1 MQRQKDSVNLMT
13 FIKPHQSGFLLSI
26 ILAVISVTS
35 GIVPYFAVARIV
47 NLLIGGETN
56 FSTYLTWGIVALIA
70 YLMKSVFHGL
80 STRCSHEATF
90 HVLSEIRQA
99 VADKLTR
106 VSMGYLTD
114 TPSGRLKT
122 TMVERVEQMEVP
134 LAHIIPEMTSNLLV
148 PIAIII
154 YLFVLDWRMALVSLI
169 TIPIGM
175 LCYMAQM
182 KEYPKKYGAVVQA
195 SKYMSATTV
204 EYINGIEVIK
214 AFNQS
219 AASYGKFTQ
228 AVRQSVDLMLD
239 WMKSTQGYSA
249 LMMTIWPAVL
259 IGVLP
264 VGCLFYMNGSLS
276 APDFITIAILSLG
289 IMGPLVAAIFL
300 TDDFSKIATITGEI
314 TAVLSE
320 PDLDRPSQRKNLK
333 GLDISLRDV
342 TFAYKDTQV
351 LNGITLDIKQ
361 GTTTALVGPSGSG
374 KSTIAKLIASYWDVG
389 GGHITIGGVDAK
401 ELPPEQ
407 VMDLIG
413 YVSQDNFLFN
423 LSVRENIRMGRPEA
437 TDAEVEAVAKAAG
450 CHEFIMGLEHGYDT
464 DCGRCRRTSFR
475 RRAAAGSYCT
485 GHDEKCTHCYLGR
498 GNFLHRPRKRGGHSG
513 CHRTADSRKDTHCDR
528 PSPVHHYWGG
538 TNCCG
543 RSRKDFGL
551 PGHMENCWIGVRS
564 ISKCGQLTRRRETT
578 IRWKEV
584 RRMFDAYKRFFRFSG
599 AEKGTWYKGMAFELL
614 RSIFEALQFVALLIV
629 LRALVEQNMTGATAW
644 TALGIMAV
652 SVAGA
657 ALCWYL
663 AHNSEGH
670 ANYRMCGEKR
680 IHIGERMKY
689 MPMGYFNAQSLG
701 SLTAAATS
709 TMSDLESMSFAV
721 IARTVVGM
729 IRTTIFSLAIMCF
742 DWRIGLVFFVGML
755 LFLWV
760 NSRLLKKSRELS
772 PGRLAAQTKLVD
784 AVLEYIQG
792 MSVVR
797 AFHGDKAAKQTLN
810 NTIKET
816 ENQNFKLERKRIPYN
831 VLEQVVLRV
840 TSVLAILLSIWLF
853 LQGNM
858 SLFTCLMMVVS
869 AFLVY
874 SELESAGEMFF
885 MLPMIDASID
895 RVEEID
901 RAPRMDEG
909 GSVQVPK
916 SHDIS
921 FEHVDFS
928 YGDRKIIDDV
938 SFTIPEGTTTAIV
951 GPSGSGKTTLTSLM
965 ARFWDVNKGSVKL
978 GGIDVK
984 DYSLDSLMSNF
995 SMVFQNVYLFNDSI
1009 ENNIKFGKPAAS
1021 HEEVVAAAKAAR
1033 CHDFIMA
1040 LPDGYDTVI
1049 GEGGATISGGERQ
1062 RLSIARAMLKDA
1074 PIVILDEA
1082 TANVDPENEAELQA
1096 AIEALTGGKTIIM
1109 IAHRLK
1115 TVRHANQILVV
1126 DHGRIVQHGT
1136 HDQLIQQKGIYA
1148 DFILN
1153 RKAAIDWKINA

>member
-1 MQRQKDSVNLMT
+1 
-13 FIKPHQSGFLLSI
+13 
-26 ILAVISVTS
+26 
-35 GIVPYFAVARIV
+35 
-47 NLLIGGETN
+47 
-56 FSTYLTWGIVALIA
+56 
-70 YLMKSVFHGL
+70 
-80 STRCSHEATF
+80 
-90 HVLSEIRQA
+90 
-99 VADKLTR
+99 
-106 VSMGYLTD
+106 
-114 TPSGRLKT
+114 
-122 TMVERVEQMEVP
+122 
-134 LAHIIPEMTSNLLV
+134 
-148 PIAIII
+148 
-154 YLFVLDWRMALVSLI
+154 
-169 TIPIGM
+169 
-175 LCYMAQM
+175 
-182 KEYPKKYGAVVQA
+182 
-195 SKYMSATTV
+195 
-204 EYINGIEVIK
+204 
-214 AFNQS
+214 
-219 AASYGKFTQ
+219 
-228 AVRQSVDLMLD
+228 
-239 WMKSTQGYSA
+239 
-249 LMMTIWPAVL
+249 
-259 IGVLP
+259 
-264 VGCLFYMNGSLS
+264 
-276 APDFITIAILSLG
+276 
-289 IMGPLVAAIFL
+289 
-300 TDDFSKIATITGEI
+300 
-314 TAVLSE
+314 
-320 PDLDRPSQRKNLK
+320 
-333 GLDISLRDV
+333 
-342 TFAYKDTQV
+342 
-351 LNGITLDIKQ
+351 
-361 GTTTALVGPSGSG
+361 
-374 KSTIAKLIASYWDVG
+374 
-389 GGHITIGGVDAK
+389 
-401 ELPPEQ
+401 
-407 VMDLIG
+407 
-413 YVSQDNFLFN
+413 
-423 LSVRENIRMGRPEA
+423 
-437 TDAEVEAVAKAAG
+437 
-450 CHEFIMGLEHGYDT
+450 
-464 DCGRCRRTSFR
+464 
-475 RRAAAGSYCT
+475 
-485 GHDEKCTHCYLGR
+485 
-498 GNFLHRPRKRGGHSG
+498 
-513 CHRTADSRKDTHCDR
+513 
-528 PSPVHHYWGG
+528 
-538 TNCCG
+538 
-543 RSRKDFGL
+543 
-551 PGHMENCWIGVRS
+551 
-564 ISKCGQLTRRRETT
+564 
-578 IRWKEV
+578 
-584 RRMFDAYKRFFRFSG
+584 MFDAYKRFFRFSG
-599 AEKGTWYKGMAFELL
+599 TEKSTWYKGMAFELL

-629 LRALVEQNMTGATAW
+629 LRALVEQNITGATAW
-644 TALGIMAV
+644 TTLGIMVV

-729 IRTTIFSLAIMCF
+729 IRTAVFSLAIMCF
-742 DWRIGLVFFVGML
+742 DWRIGLVFFVGTL

-901 RAPRMDEG
+901 RAPRMDES

-921 FEHVDFS
+921 FDHVDFS

-965 ARFWDVNKGSVKL
+965 ARFWDVKKGSVKL

-1009 ENNIKFGKPAAS
+1009 ENNIKFGKPEAS

-1074 PIVILDEA
+1074 PVVILDEA

>member
-1 MQRQKDSVNLMT
+1 
-13 FIKPHQSGFLLSI
+13 
-26 ILAVISVTS
+26 
-35 GIVPYFAVARIV
+35 
-47 NLLIGGETN
+47 
-56 FSTYLTWGIVALIA
+56 
-70 YLMKSVFHGL
+70 
-80 STRCSHEATF
+80 
-90 HVLSEIRQA
+90 
-99 VADKLTR
+99 
-106 VSMGYLTD
+106 
-114 TPSGRLKT
+114 
-122 TMVERVEQMEVP
+122 
-134 LAHIIPEMTSNLLV
+134 
-148 PIAIII
+148 
-154 YLFVLDWRMALVSLI
+154 
-169 TIPIGM
+169 
-175 LCYMAQM
+175 
-182 KEYPKKYGAVVQA
+182 
-195 SKYMSATTV
+195 
-204 EYINGIEVIK
+204 
-214 AFNQS
+214 
-219 AASYGKFTQ
+219 
-228 AVRQSVDLMLD
+228 
-239 WMKSTQGYSA
+239 
-249 LMMTIWPAVL
+249 
-259 IGVLP
+259 
-264 VGCLFYMNGSLS
+264 
-276 APDFITIAILSLG
+276 
-289 IMGPLVAAIFL
+289 
-300 TDDFSKIATITGEI
+300 
-314 TAVLSE
+314 
-320 PDLDRPSQRKNLK
+320 
-333 GLDISLRDV
+333 
-342 TFAYKDTQV
+342 
-351 LNGITLDIKQ
+351 
-361 GTTTALVGPSGSG
+361 
-374 KSTIAKLIASYWDVG
+374 
-389 GGHITIGGVDAK
+389 
-401 ELPPEQ
+401 
-407 VMDLIG
+407 
-413 YVSQDNFLFN
+413 
-423 LSVRENIRMGRPEA
+423 
-437 TDAEVEAVAKAAG
+437 
-450 CHEFIMGLEHGYDT
+450 
-464 DCGRCRRTSFR
+464 
-475 RRAAAGSYCT
+475 
-485 GHDEKCTHCYLGR
+485 
-498 GNFLHRPRKRGGHSG
+498 
-513 CHRTADSRKDTHCDR
+513 
-528 PSPVHHYWGG
+528 
-538 TNCCG
+538 
-543 RSRKDFGL
+543 
-551 PGHMENCWIGVRS
+551 
-564 ISKCGQLTRRRETT
+564 
-578 IRWKEV
+578 
-584 RRMFDAYKRFFRFSG
+584 
-599 AEKGTWYKGMAFELL
+599 MAFELL

-629 LRALVEQNMTGATAW
+629 LRALVEQNITGATAW
-644 TALGIMAV
+644 TALGIMVV

-729 IRTTIFSLAIMCF
+729 IRTAVFSLAIMCF

-840 TSVLAILLSIWLF
+840 TSVLAILISIWLF
-853 LQGNM
+853 LQGDM
-858 SLFTCLMMVVS
+858 SLFSCLMMVVS

-921 FEHVDFS
+921 FDHVDFS

-965 ARFWDVNKGSVKL
+965 ARFWDVKKGSVKL

-1009 ENNIKFGKPAAS
+1009 ENNIKFGKPEAS

-1074 PIVILDEA
+1074 PVDILDEA

>member
-1 MQRQKDSVNLMT
+1 
-13 FIKPHQSGFLLSI
+13 
-26 ILAVISVTS
+26 
-35 GIVPYFAVARIV
+35 
-47 NLLIGGETN
+47 
-56 FSTYLTWGIVALIA
+56 
-70 YLMKSVFHGL
+70 
-80 STRCSHEATF
+80 
-90 HVLSEIRQA
+90 
-99 VADKLTR
+99 
-106 VSMGYLTD
+106 
-114 TPSGRLKT
+114 
-122 TMVERVEQMEVP
+122 
-134 LAHIIPEMTSNLLV
+134 
-148 PIAIII
+148 
-154 YLFVLDWRMALVSLI
+154 
-169 TIPIGM
+169 
-175 LCYMAQM
+175 
-182 KEYPKKYGAVVQA
+182 
-195 SKYMSATTV
+195 
-204 EYINGIEVIK
+204 
-214 AFNQS
+214 
-219 AASYGKFTQ
+219 
-228 AVRQSVDLMLD
+228 
-239 WMKSTQGYSA
+239 
-249 LMMTIWPAVL
+249 
-259 IGVLP
+259 
-264 VGCLFYMNGSLS
+264 
-276 APDFITIAILSLG
+276 
-289 IMGPLVAAIFL
+289 
-300 TDDFSKIATITGEI
+300 
-314 TAVLSE
+314 
-320 PDLDRPSQRKNLK
+320 
-333 GLDISLRDV
+333 
-342 TFAYKDTQV
+342 
-351 LNGITLDIKQ
+351 
-361 GTTTALVGPSGSG
+361 
-374 KSTIAKLIASYWDVG
+374 
-389 GGHITIGGVDAK
+389 
-401 ELPPEQ
+401 
-407 VMDLIG
+407 
-413 YVSQDNFLFN
+413 
-423 LSVRENIRMGRPEA
+423 
-437 TDAEVEAVAKAAG
+437 
-450 CHEFIMGLEHGYDT
+450 
-464 DCGRCRRTSFR
+464 
-475 RRAAAGSYCT
+475 
-485 GHDEKCTHCYLGR
+485 
-498 GNFLHRPRKRGGHSG
+498 
-513 CHRTADSRKDTHCDR
+513 
-528 PSPVHHYWGG
+528 
-538 TNCCG
+538 
-543 RSRKDFGL
+543 
-551 PGHMENCWIGVRS
+551 
-564 ISKCGQLTRRRETT
+564 
-578 IRWKEV
+578 
-584 RRMFDAYKRFFRFSG
+584 MFDAYKRFFRFSG
-599 AEKGTWYKGMAFELL
+599 TEKSTWYKGMAFELL

-629 LRALVEQNMTGATAW
+629 LRALVEQNITGATAW
-644 TALGIMAV
+644 TALGIMVV

-729 IRTTIFSLAIMCF
+729 IRTAVFSLAIMCF

-840 TSVLAILLSIWLF
+840 TSVLAILISIWLF
-853 LQGNM
+853 LQGDM
-858 SLFTCLMMVVS
+858 SLFSCLMMVVS

-921 FEHVDFS
+921 FDHVDFS

-965 ARFWDVNKGSVKL
+965 ARFWDVKKGSVKL

-1009 ENNIKFGKPAAS
+1009 ENNIKFGKPEAS

-1074 PIVILDEA
+1074 PVVILDEA

-1126 DHGRIVQHGT
+1126 DHGKIVQHGT
-1136 HDQLIQQKGIYA
+1136 HDQLIRQKGIYA
-1148 DFILN
+1148 DFILT
-1153 RKAAIDWKINA
+1153 RKAVIDWKISASCGEAEA

>member
-1 MQRQKDSVNLMT
+1 
-13 FIKPHQSGFLLSI
+13 
-26 ILAVISVTS
+26 
-35 GIVPYFAVARIV
+35 
-47 NLLIGGETN
+47 
-56 FSTYLTWGIVALIA
+56 
-70 YLMKSVFHGL
+70 
-80 STRCSHEATF
+80 
-90 HVLSEIRQA
+90 
-99 VADKLTR
+99 
-106 VSMGYLTD
+106 
-114 TPSGRLKT
+114 
-122 TMVERVEQMEVP
+122 
-134 LAHIIPEMTSNLLV
+134 
-148 PIAIII
+148 
-154 YLFVLDWRMALVSLI
+154 
-169 TIPIGM
+169 
-175 LCYMAQM
+175 
-182 KEYPKKYGAVVQA
+182 
-195 SKYMSATTV
+195 
-204 EYINGIEVIK
+204 
-214 AFNQS
+214 
-219 AASYGKFTQ
+219 
-228 AVRQSVDLMLD
+228 
-239 WMKSTQGYSA
+239 
-249 LMMTIWPAVL
+249 
-259 IGVLP
+259 
-264 VGCLFYMNGSLS
+264 
-276 APDFITIAILSLG
+276 
-289 IMGPLVAAIFL
+289 
-300 TDDFSKIATITGEI
+300 
-314 TAVLSE
+314 
-320 PDLDRPSQRKNLK
+320 
-333 GLDISLRDV
+333 
-342 TFAYKDTQV
+342 
-351 LNGITLDIKQ
+351 
-361 GTTTALVGPSGSG
+361 
-374 KSTIAKLIASYWDVG
+374 
-389 GGHITIGGVDAK
+389 
-401 ELPPEQ
+401 
-407 VMDLIG
+407 
-413 YVSQDNFLFN
+413 
-423 LSVRENIRMGRPEA
+423 
-437 TDAEVEAVAKAAG
+437 
-450 CHEFIMGLEHGYDT
+450 
-464 DCGRCRRTSFR
+464 
-475 RRAAAGSYCT
+475 
-485 GHDEKCTHCYLGR
+485 
-498 GNFLHRPRKRGGHSG
+498 
-513 CHRTADSRKDTHCDR
+513 
-528 PSPVHHYWGG
+528 
-538 TNCCG
+538 
-543 RSRKDFGL
+543 
-551 PGHMENCWIGVRS
+551 
-564 ISKCGQLTRRRETT
+564 
-578 IRWKEV
+578 
-584 RRMFDAYKRFFRFSG
+584 MFDAYKRFFRFSG
-599 AEKGTWYKGMAFELL
+599 TEKSTWYKGMAFELL

-629 LRALVEQNMTGATAW
+629 LRALVEQNITGATAW
-644 TALGIMAV
+644 TALGIMVV

-729 IRTTIFSLAIMCF
+729 IRTAVFSLAIMCF
-742 DWRIGLVFFVGML
+742 DWRIGLVFFVGTL

-921 FEHVDFS
+921 FDHVDFS

-965 ARFWDVNKGSVKL
+965 ARFWDVKKGSVKL

-1009 ENNIKFGKPAAS
+1009 ENNIKFGKPEAS

-1074 PIVILDEA
+1074 PVVILDEA

>member
-1 MQRQKDSVNLMT
+1 
-13 FIKPHQSGFLLSI
+13 
-26 ILAVISVTS
+26 
-35 GIVPYFAVARIV
+35 
-47 NLLIGGETN
+47 
-56 FSTYLTWGIVALIA
+56 
-70 YLMKSVFHGL
+70 
-80 STRCSHEATF
+80 
-90 HVLSEIRQA
+90 
-99 VADKLTR
+99 
-106 VSMGYLTD
+106 
-114 TPSGRLKT
+114 
-122 TMVERVEQMEVP
+122 
-134 LAHIIPEMTSNLLV
+134 
-148 PIAIII
+148 
-154 YLFVLDWRMALVSLI
+154 
-169 TIPIGM
+169 
-175 LCYMAQM
+175 
-182 KEYPKKYGAVVQA
+182 
-195 SKYMSATTV
+195 
-204 EYINGIEVIK
+204 
-214 AFNQS
+214 
-219 AASYGKFTQ
+219 
-228 AVRQSVDLMLD
+228 
-239 WMKSTQGYSA
+239 
-249 LMMTIWPAVL
+249 
-259 IGVLP
+259 
-264 VGCLFYMNGSLS
+264 
-276 APDFITIAILSLG
+276 
-289 IMGPLVAAIFL
+289 
-300 TDDFSKIATITGEI
+300 
-314 TAVLSE
+314 
-320 PDLDRPSQRKNLK
+320 
-333 GLDISLRDV
+333 
-342 TFAYKDTQV
+342 
-351 LNGITLDIKQ
+351 
-361 GTTTALVGPSGSG
+361 
-374 KSTIAKLIASYWDVG
+374 
-389 GGHITIGGVDAK
+389 
-401 ELPPEQ
+401 
-407 VMDLIG
+407 
-413 YVSQDNFLFN
+413 
-423 LSVRENIRMGRPEA
+423 
-437 TDAEVEAVAKAAG
+437 
-450 CHEFIMGLEHGYDT
+450 
-464 DCGRCRRTSFR
+464 
-475 RRAAAGSYCT
+475 
-485 GHDEKCTHCYLGR
+485 
-498 GNFLHRPRKRGGHSG
+498 
-513 CHRTADSRKDTHCDR
+513 
-528 PSPVHHYWGG
+528 
-538 TNCCG
+538 
-543 RSRKDFGL
+543 
-551 PGHMENCWIGVRS
+551 
-564 ISKCGQLTRRRETT
+564 
-578 IRWKEV
+578 
-584 RRMFDAYKRFFRFSG
+584 MFDAYKRFFRFSG
-599 AEKGTWYKGMAFELL
+599 TEKSTWYKGMAFELL

-629 LRALVEQNMTGATAW
+629 LRALVEQNITGATAW
-644 TALGIMAV
+644 TALGIMVV

-721 IARTVVGM
+721 IARTAVGM
-729 IRTTIFSLAIMCF
+729 IRTAVFSLAIMCF

-840 TSVLAILLSIWLF
+840 TSVLAILISIWLF
-853 LQGNM
+853 LQGDM
-858 SLFTCLMMVVS
+858 SLFSCLMMVVS

-901 RAPRMDEG
+901 RAPRMDES

-921 FEHVDFS
+921 FDHVDFS

-965 ARFWDVNKGSVKL
+965 ARFWDVKKGSVKL

-1009 ENNIKFGKPAAS
+1009 ENNIKFGKPEAS

-1074 PIVILDEA
+1074 PVVILDEA

-1126 DHGRIVQHGT
+1126 DHGKIVQHGT
-1136 HDQLIQQKGIYA
+1136 HEELIKQGGIYG
-1148 DFILN
+1148 DFVHS
-1153 RKAAIDWKINA
+1153 RKSAESWRITDPRKGEANGK

>member
-1 MQRQKDSVNLMT
+1 
-13 FIKPHQSGFLLSI
+13 
-26 ILAVISVTS
+26 
-35 GIVPYFAVARIV
+35 
-47 NLLIGGETN
+47 
-56 FSTYLTWGIVALIA
+56 
-70 YLMKSVFHGL
+70 
-80 STRCSHEATF
+80 
-90 HVLSEIRQA
+90 
-99 VADKLTR
+99 
-106 VSMGYLTD
+106 
-114 TPSGRLKT
+114 
-122 TMVERVEQMEVP
+122 
-134 LAHIIPEMTSNLLV
+134 
-148 PIAIII
+148 
-154 YLFVLDWRMALVSLI
+154 
-169 TIPIGM
+169 
-175 LCYMAQM
+175 
-182 KEYPKKYGAVVQA
+182 
-195 SKYMSATTV
+195 
-204 EYINGIEVIK
+204 
-214 AFNQS
+214 
-219 AASYGKFTQ
+219 
-228 AVRQSVDLMLD
+228 
-239 WMKSTQGYSA
+239 
-249 LMMTIWPAVL
+249 
-259 IGVLP
+259 
-264 VGCLFYMNGSLS
+264 
-276 APDFITIAILSLG
+276 
-289 IMGPLVAAIFL
+289 
-300 TDDFSKIATITGEI
+300 
-314 TAVLSE
+314 
-320 PDLDRPSQRKNLK
+320 
-333 GLDISLRDV
+333 
-342 TFAYKDTQV
+342 
-351 LNGITLDIKQ
+351 
-361 GTTTALVGPSGSG
+361 
-374 KSTIAKLIASYWDVG
+374 
-389 GGHITIGGVDAK
+389 
-401 ELPPEQ
+401 
-407 VMDLIG
+407 
-413 YVSQDNFLFN
+413 
-423 LSVRENIRMGRPEA
+423 
-437 TDAEVEAVAKAAG
+437 
-450 CHEFIMGLEHGYDT
+450 
-464 DCGRCRRTSFR
+464 
-475 RRAAAGSYCT
+475 
-485 GHDEKCTHCYLGR
+485 
-498 GNFLHRPRKRGGHSG
+498 
-513 CHRTADSRKDTHCDR
+513 
-528 PSPVHHYWGG
+528 
-538 TNCCG
+538 
-543 RSRKDFGL
+543 
-551 PGHMENCWIGVRS
+551 
-564 ISKCGQLTRRRETT
+564 
-578 IRWKEV
+578 
-584 RRMFDAYKRFFRFSG
+584 MFDAYKRFFRFSG

-614 RSIFEALQFVALLIV
+614 RSSFEALQFVALLIV
-629 LRALVEQNMTGATAW
+629 LRALVGQNMTGATAW
-644 TALGIMAV
+644 MALGIMAV

-657 ALCWYL
+657 AFCWYL

-729 IRTTIFSLAIMCF
+729 IRTTIFSLATMCF
-742 DWRIGLVFFVGML
+742 DWRIGLVFFVGIL

-840 TSVLAILLSIWLF
+840 TSVLAILLSIWFF

-1074 PIVILDEA
+1074 PVVILDEA

>member
-1 MQRQKDSVNLMT
+1 
-13 FIKPHQSGFLLSI
+13 
-26 ILAVISVTS
+26 
-35 GIVPYFAVARIV
+35 
-47 NLLIGGETN
+47 
-56 FSTYLTWGIVALIA
+56 
-70 YLMKSVFHGL
+70 
-80 STRCSHEATF
+80 
-90 HVLSEIRQA
+90 
-99 VADKLTR
+99 
-106 VSMGYLTD
+106 
-114 TPSGRLKT
+114 
-122 TMVERVEQMEVP
+122 
-134 LAHIIPEMTSNLLV
+134 
-148 PIAIII
+148 
-154 YLFVLDWRMALVSLI
+154 
-169 TIPIGM
+169 
-175 LCYMAQM
+175 
-182 KEYPKKYGAVVQA
+182 
-195 SKYMSATTV
+195 
-204 EYINGIEVIK
+204 
-214 AFNQS
+214 
-219 AASYGKFTQ
+219 
-228 AVRQSVDLMLD
+228 
-239 WMKSTQGYSA
+239 
-249 LMMTIWPAVL
+249 
-259 IGVLP
+259 
-264 VGCLFYMNGSLS
+264 
-276 APDFITIAILSLG
+276 
-289 IMGPLVAAIFL
+289 
-300 TDDFSKIATITGEI
+300 
-314 TAVLSE
+314 
-320 PDLDRPSQRKNLK
+320 
-333 GLDISLRDV
+333 
-342 TFAYKDTQV
+342 
-351 LNGITLDIKQ
+351 
-361 GTTTALVGPSGSG
+361 
-374 KSTIAKLIASYWDVG
+374 
-389 GGHITIGGVDAK
+389 
-401 ELPPEQ
+401 
-407 VMDLIG
+407 
-413 YVSQDNFLFN
+413 
-423 LSVRENIRMGRPEA
+423 
-437 TDAEVEAVAKAAG
+437 
-450 CHEFIMGLEHGYDT
+450 
-464 DCGRCRRTSFR
+464 
-475 RRAAAGSYCT
+475 
-485 GHDEKCTHCYLGR
+485 
-498 GNFLHRPRKRGGHSG
+498 
-513 CHRTADSRKDTHCDR
+513 
-528 PSPVHHYWGG
+528 
-538 TNCCG
+538 
-543 RSRKDFGL
+543 
-551 PGHMENCWIGVRS
+551 
-564 ISKCGQLTRRRETT
+564 
-578 IRWKEV
+578 
-584 RRMFDAYKRFFRFSG
+584 
-599 AEKGTWYKGMAFELL
+599 MAFELL

-629 LRALVEQNMTGATAW
+629 LRALVEQNITGATAW
-644 TALGIMAV
+644 TALGIMVV
-652 SVAGA
+652 SVSGA

-709 TMSDLESMSFAV
+709 TMADLESMSFAV

-729 IRTTIFSLAIMCF
+729 IRTAVFSLAIMCF
-742 DWRIGLVFFVGML
+742 DWRIGLVFFVGTL

-901 RAPRMDEG
+901 RAPRMDES

-921 FEHVDFS
+921 FDHVDFS

-965 ARFWDVNKGSVKL
+965 ARFWDVKKGSVKL

-1009 ENNIKFGKPAAS
+1009 ENNIKFGKPEAS

-1074 PIVILDEA
+1074 PVVILDEA

>member
-1 MQRQKDSVNLMT
+1 
-13 FIKPHQSGFLLSI
+13 
-26 ILAVISVTS
+26 
-35 GIVPYFAVARIV
+35 
-47 NLLIGGETN
+47 
-56 FSTYLTWGIVALIA
+56 
-70 YLMKSVFHGL
+70 
-80 STRCSHEATF
+80 
-90 HVLSEIRQA
+90 
-99 VADKLTR
+99 
-106 VSMGYLTD
+106 
-114 TPSGRLKT
+114 
-122 TMVERVEQMEVP
+122 
-134 LAHIIPEMTSNLLV
+134 
-148 PIAIII
+148 
-154 YLFVLDWRMALVSLI
+154 
-169 TIPIGM
+169 
-175 LCYMAQM
+175 
-182 KEYPKKYGAVVQA
+182 
-195 SKYMSATTV
+195 
-204 EYINGIEVIK
+204 
-214 AFNQS
+214 
-219 AASYGKFTQ
+219 
-228 AVRQSVDLMLD
+228 
-239 WMKSTQGYSA
+239 
-249 LMMTIWPAVL
+249 
-259 IGVLP
+259 
-264 VGCLFYMNGSLS
+264 
-276 APDFITIAILSLG
+276 
-289 IMGPLVAAIFL
+289 
-300 TDDFSKIATITGEI
+300 
-314 TAVLSE
+314 
-320 PDLDRPSQRKNLK
+320 
-333 GLDISLRDV
+333 
-342 TFAYKDTQV
+342 
-351 LNGITLDIKQ
+351 
-361 GTTTALVGPSGSG
+361 
-374 KSTIAKLIASYWDVG
+374 
-389 GGHITIGGVDAK
+389 
-401 ELPPEQ
+401 
-407 VMDLIG
+407 
-413 YVSQDNFLFN
+413 
-423 LSVRENIRMGRPEA
+423 
-437 TDAEVEAVAKAAG
+437 
-450 CHEFIMGLEHGYDT
+450 
-464 DCGRCRRTSFR
+464 
-475 RRAAAGSYCT
+475 
-485 GHDEKCTHCYLGR
+485 
-498 GNFLHRPRKRGGHSG
+498 
-513 CHRTADSRKDTHCDR
+513 
-528 PSPVHHYWGG
+528 
-538 TNCCG
+538 
-543 RSRKDFGL
+543 
-551 PGHMENCWIGVRS
+551 
-564 ISKCGQLTRRRETT
+564 
-578 IRWKEV
+578 
-584 RRMFDAYKRFFRFSG
+584 MFDAYKRFFRFSG
-599 AEKGTWYKGMAFELL
+599 TEKSTWYKGMAFELL

-629 LRALVEQNMTGATAW
+629 LRALVEQNITGATAW
-644 TALGIMAV
+644 TALGIMVV

-729 IRTTIFSLAIMCF
+729 IRTAVFSLAIMCF
-742 DWRIGLVFFVGML
+742 DWRIGLVFFVGTL

-921 FEHVDFS
+921 FDHVDFS

-965 ARFWDVNKGSVKL
+965 ARFWDVKKGSVKL

-1009 ENNIKFGKPAAS
+1009 ENNIKFGKPEAS

-1074 PIVILDEA
+1074 PVVILDEA

-1126 DHGRIVQHGT
+1126 DHGKIVQHGT
-1136 HDQLIQQKGIYA
+1136 HEELIKQGGIYG
-1148 DFILN
+1148 DFVYS
-1153 RKAAIDWKINA
+1153 RKSAESWRITDPRKGEANGK

>member
-1 MQRQKDSVNLMT
+1 
-13 FIKPHQSGFLLSI
+13 
-26 ILAVISVTS
+26 
-35 GIVPYFAVARIV
+35 
-47 NLLIGGETN
+47 
-56 FSTYLTWGIVALIA
+56 
-70 YLMKSVFHGL
+70 
-80 STRCSHEATF
+80 
-90 HVLSEIRQA
+90 
-99 VADKLTR
+99 
-106 VSMGYLTD
+106 
-114 TPSGRLKT
+114 
-122 TMVERVEQMEVP
+122 
-134 LAHIIPEMTSNLLV
+134 
-148 PIAIII
+148 
-154 YLFVLDWRMALVSLI
+154 
-169 TIPIGM
+169 
-175 LCYMAQM
+175 
-182 KEYPKKYGAVVQA
+182 
-195 SKYMSATTV
+195 
-204 EYINGIEVIK
+204 
-214 AFNQS
+214 
-219 AASYGKFTQ
+219 
-228 AVRQSVDLMLD
+228 
-239 WMKSTQGYSA
+239 
-249 LMMTIWPAVL
+249 
-259 IGVLP
+259 
-264 VGCLFYMNGSLS
+264 
-276 APDFITIAILSLG
+276 
-289 IMGPLVAAIFL
+289 
-300 TDDFSKIATITGEI
+300 
-314 TAVLSE
+314 
-320 PDLDRPSQRKNLK
+320 
-333 GLDISLRDV
+333 
-342 TFAYKDTQV
+342 
-351 LNGITLDIKQ
+351 
-361 GTTTALVGPSGSG
+361 
-374 KSTIAKLIASYWDVG
+374 
-389 GGHITIGGVDAK
+389 
-401 ELPPEQ
+401 
-407 VMDLIG
+407 
-413 YVSQDNFLFN
+413 
-423 LSVRENIRMGRPEA
+423 
-437 TDAEVEAVAKAAG
+437 
-450 CHEFIMGLEHGYDT
+450 
-464 DCGRCRRTSFR
+464 
-475 RRAAAGSYCT
+475 
-485 GHDEKCTHCYLGR
+485 
-498 GNFLHRPRKRGGHSG
+498 
-513 CHRTADSRKDTHCDR
+513 
-528 PSPVHHYWGG
+528 
-538 TNCCG
+538 
-543 RSRKDFGL
+543 
-551 PGHMENCWIGVRS
+551 
-564 ISKCGQLTRRRETT
+564 
-578 IRWKEV
+578 
-584 RRMFDAYKRFFRFSG
+584 MFDAYKRFFRFSG
-599 AEKGTWYKGMAFELL
+599 TEKSTWYKGMAFELL

-629 LRALVEQNMTGATAW
+629 LRALVEQNITGATAW
-644 TALGIMAV
+644 TALGIMVV

-729 IRTTIFSLAIMCF
+729 IRTAVFSLAIMCF
-742 DWRIGLVFFVGML
+742 DWRIGLVFFVGTL

-901 RAPRMDEG
+901 RAPRMDES

-921 FEHVDFS
+921 FDHVDFS

-965 ARFWDVNKGSVKL
+965 ARFWDVKKGSVKL

-1009 ENNIKFGKPAAS
+1009 ENNIKFGKPEAS

-1074 PIVILDEA
+1074 PVVILDEA

-1126 DHGRIVQHGT
+1126 DHGRDCSARHPRPT
-1136 HDQLIQQKGIYA
+1136 HPAKGY
-1148 DFILN
+1148 L
-1153 RKAAIDWKINA
+1153 R

>member
-1 MQRQKDSVNLMT
+1 
-13 FIKPHQSGFLLSI
+13 
-26 ILAVISVTS
+26 
-35 GIVPYFAVARIV
+35 
-47 NLLIGGETN
+47 
-56 FSTYLTWGIVALIA
+56 
-70 YLMKSVFHGL
+70 
-80 STRCSHEATF
+80 
-90 HVLSEIRQA
+90 
-99 VADKLTR
+99 
-106 VSMGYLTD
+106 
-114 TPSGRLKT
+114 
-122 TMVERVEQMEVP
+122 
-134 LAHIIPEMTSNLLV
+134 
-148 PIAIII
+148 
-154 YLFVLDWRMALVSLI
+154 
-169 TIPIGM
+169 
-175 LCYMAQM
+175 
-182 KEYPKKYGAVVQA
+182 
-195 SKYMSATTV
+195 
-204 EYINGIEVIK
+204 
-214 AFNQS
+214 
-219 AASYGKFTQ
+219 
-228 AVRQSVDLMLD
+228 
-239 WMKSTQGYSA
+239 
-249 LMMTIWPAVL
+249 
-259 IGVLP
+259 
-264 VGCLFYMNGSLS
+264 
-276 APDFITIAILSLG
+276 
-289 IMGPLVAAIFL
+289 
-300 TDDFSKIATITGEI
+300 
-314 TAVLSE
+314 
-320 PDLDRPSQRKNLK
+320 
-333 GLDISLRDV
+333 
-342 TFAYKDTQV
+342 
-351 LNGITLDIKQ
+351 
-361 GTTTALVGPSGSG
+361 
-374 KSTIAKLIASYWDVG
+374 
-389 GGHITIGGVDAK
+389 
-401 ELPPEQ
+401 
-407 VMDLIG
+407 
-413 YVSQDNFLFN
+413 
-423 LSVRENIRMGRPEA
+423 
-437 TDAEVEAVAKAAG
+437 
-450 CHEFIMGLEHGYDT
+450 
-464 DCGRCRRTSFR
+464 
-475 RRAAAGSYCT
+475 
-485 GHDEKCTHCYLGR
+485 
-498 GNFLHRPRKRGGHSG
+498 
-513 CHRTADSRKDTHCDR
+513 
-528 PSPVHHYWGG
+528 
-538 TNCCG
+538 
-543 RSRKDFGL
+543 
-551 PGHMENCWIGVRS
+551 
-564 ISKCGQLTRRRETT
+564 
-578 IRWKEV
+578 
-584 RRMFDAYKRFFRFSG
+584 MFDAYKRFFRFSG
-599 AEKGTWYKGMAFELL
+599 TEKSTWYKGMAFELL

-629 LRALVEQNMTGATAW
+629 LRALVEQNITGATAW
-644 TALGIMAV
+644 TALGIMVV

-729 IRTTIFSLAIMCF
+729 IRTAVFSLAIMCF

-840 TSVLAILLSIWLF
+840 TSVLAILISIWLF
-853 LQGNM
+853 LQGDM
-858 SLFTCLMMVVS
+858 SLFSCLMMVVS

-921 FEHVDFS
+921 FDHVDFS

-965 ARFWDVNKGSVKL
+965 ARFWDVKKGSVKL

-1009 ENNIKFGKPAAS
+1009 ENNIKFGKPEAS

-1074 PIVILDEA
+1074 PVVILDEA

-1126 DHGRIVQHGT
+1126 DHGKIVQHGT
-1136 HDQLIQQKGIYA
+1136 HEELIKQGGIYG
-1148 DFILN
+1148 DFVHSWKSAESWRITDP
-1153 RKAAIDWKINA
+1153 RKGEANGK

>member
-1 MQRQKDSVNLMT
+1 
-13 FIKPHQSGFLLSI
+13 
-26 ILAVISVTS
+26 
-35 GIVPYFAVARIV
+35 
-47 NLLIGGETN
+47 
-56 FSTYLTWGIVALIA
+56 
-70 YLMKSVFHGL
+70 
-80 STRCSHEATF
+80 
-90 HVLSEIRQA
+90 
-99 VADKLTR
+99 
-106 VSMGYLTD
+106 
-114 TPSGRLKT
+114 
-122 TMVERVEQMEVP
+122 
-134 LAHIIPEMTSNLLV
+134 
-148 PIAIII
+148 
-154 YLFVLDWRMALVSLI
+154 
-169 TIPIGM
+169 
-175 LCYMAQM
+175 
-182 KEYPKKYGAVVQA
+182 
-195 SKYMSATTV
+195 
-204 EYINGIEVIK
+204 
-214 AFNQS
+214 
-219 AASYGKFTQ
+219 
-228 AVRQSVDLMLD
+228 
-239 WMKSTQGYSA
+239 
-249 LMMTIWPAVL
+249 
-259 IGVLP
+259 
-264 VGCLFYMNGSLS
+264 
-276 APDFITIAILSLG
+276 
-289 IMGPLVAAIFL
+289 
-300 TDDFSKIATITGEI
+300 
-314 TAVLSE
+314 
-320 PDLDRPSQRKNLK
+320 
-333 GLDISLRDV
+333 
-342 TFAYKDTQV
+342 
-351 LNGITLDIKQ
+351 
-361 GTTTALVGPSGSG
+361 
-374 KSTIAKLIASYWDVG
+374 
-389 GGHITIGGVDAK
+389 
-401 ELPPEQ
+401 
-407 VMDLIG
+407 
-413 YVSQDNFLFN
+413 
-423 LSVRENIRMGRPEA
+423 
-437 TDAEVEAVAKAAG
+437 
-450 CHEFIMGLEHGYDT
+450 
-464 DCGRCRRTSFR
+464 
-475 RRAAAGSYCT
+475 
-485 GHDEKCTHCYLGR
+485 
-498 GNFLHRPRKRGGHSG
+498 
-513 CHRTADSRKDTHCDR
+513 
-528 PSPVHHYWGG
+528 
-538 TNCCG
+538 
-543 RSRKDFGL
+543 
-551 PGHMENCWIGVRS
+551 
-564 ISKCGQLTRRRETT
+564 
-578 IRWKEV
+578 
-584 RRMFDAYKRFFRFSG
+584 
-599 AEKGTWYKGMAFELL
+599 MAFELL

-629 LRALVEQNMTGATAW
+629 LRALVGQNMTGATAW
-644 TALGIMAV
+644 MALGIMAV

-657 ALCWYL
+657 AFCWYL

-729 IRTTIFSLAIMCF
+729 IRTTIFSLATMCF
-742 DWRIGLVFFVGML
+742 DWRIGLVFFVGIL

-760 NSRLLKKSRELS
+760 NSRLLKKSRELA

-840 TSVLAILLSIWLF
+840 TSVLAILLSIWFF

-901 RAPRMDEG
+901 RAPKMDEG

-921 FEHVDFS
+921 FDHVDFS

-1153 RKAAIDWKINA
+1153 RKAAIDWNINA

>member
-1 MQRQKDSVNLMT
+1 
-13 FIKPHQSGFLLSI
+13 
-26 ILAVISVTS
+26 
-35 GIVPYFAVARIV
+35 
-47 NLLIGGETN
+47 
-56 FSTYLTWGIVALIA
+56 
-70 YLMKSVFHGL
+70 
-80 STRCSHEATF
+80 
-90 HVLSEIRQA
+90 
-99 VADKLTR
+99 
-106 VSMGYLTD
+106 
-114 TPSGRLKT
+114 
-122 TMVERVEQMEVP
+122 
-134 LAHIIPEMTSNLLV
+134 
-148 PIAIII
+148 
-154 YLFVLDWRMALVSLI
+154 
-169 TIPIGM
+169 
-175 LCYMAQM
+175 
-182 KEYPKKYGAVVQA
+182 
-195 SKYMSATTV
+195 
-204 EYINGIEVIK
+204 
-214 AFNQS
+214 
-219 AASYGKFTQ
+219 
-228 AVRQSVDLMLD
+228 
-239 WMKSTQGYSA
+239 
-249 LMMTIWPAVL
+249 
-259 IGVLP
+259 
-264 VGCLFYMNGSLS
+264 
-276 APDFITIAILSLG
+276 
-289 IMGPLVAAIFL
+289 
-300 TDDFSKIATITGEI
+300 
-314 TAVLSE
+314 
-320 PDLDRPSQRKNLK
+320 
-333 GLDISLRDV
+333 
-342 TFAYKDTQV
+342 
-351 LNGITLDIKQ
+351 
-361 GTTTALVGPSGSG
+361 
-374 KSTIAKLIASYWDVG
+374 
-389 GGHITIGGVDAK
+389 
-401 ELPPEQ
+401 
-407 VMDLIG
+407 
-413 YVSQDNFLFN
+413 
-423 LSVRENIRMGRPEA
+423 
-437 TDAEVEAVAKAAG
+437 
-450 CHEFIMGLEHGYDT
+450 
-464 DCGRCRRTSFR
+464 
-475 RRAAAGSYCT
+475 
-485 GHDEKCTHCYLGR
+485 
-498 GNFLHRPRKRGGHSG
+498 
-513 CHRTADSRKDTHCDR
+513 
-528 PSPVHHYWGG
+528 
-538 TNCCG
+538 
-543 RSRKDFGL
+543 
-551 PGHMENCWIGVRS
+551 
-564 ISKCGQLTRRRETT
+564 
-578 IRWKEV
+578 
-584 RRMFDAYKRFFRFSG
+584 MFDAYKRFFRFSG
-599 AEKGTWYKGMAFELL
+599 TEKSTWYKGMAFELL

-629 LRALVEQNMTGATAW
+629 LRALVEQNITGATAW
-644 TALGIMAV
+644 TALGIMVV

-670 ANYRMCGEKR
+670 ANYRMCGAKR

-729 IRTTIFSLAIMCF
+729 IRTAVFSLAIMCF

-840 TSVLAILLSIWLF
+840 TSVLAILISIWLF
-853 LQGNM
+853 LQGDM
-858 SLFTCLMMVVS
+858 SLFSCLMMVVS

-921 FEHVDFS
+921 FDHVDFS

-965 ARFWDVNKGSVKL
+965 ARFWDVKKGSVKL

-1009 ENNIKFGKPAAS
+1009 ENNIKFGKPEAS

-1074 PIVILDEA
+1074 PVVILDEA

>member
-1 MQRQKDSVNLMT
+1 
-13 FIKPHQSGFLLSI
+13 
-26 ILAVISVTS
+26 
-35 GIVPYFAVARIV
+35 
-47 NLLIGGETN
+47 
-56 FSTYLTWGIVALIA
+56 
-70 YLMKSVFHGL
+70 
-80 STRCSHEATF
+80 
-90 HVLSEIRQA
+90 
-99 VADKLTR
+99 
-106 VSMGYLTD
+106 
-114 TPSGRLKT
+114 
-122 TMVERVEQMEVP
+122 
-134 LAHIIPEMTSNLLV
+134 
-148 PIAIII
+148 
-154 YLFVLDWRMALVSLI
+154 
-169 TIPIGM
+169 
-175 LCYMAQM
+175 
-182 KEYPKKYGAVVQA
+182 
-195 SKYMSATTV
+195 
-204 EYINGIEVIK
+204 
-214 AFNQS
+214 
-219 AASYGKFTQ
+219 
-228 AVRQSVDLMLD
+228 
-239 WMKSTQGYSA
+239 
-249 LMMTIWPAVL
+249 
-259 IGVLP
+259 
-264 VGCLFYMNGSLS
+264 
-276 APDFITIAILSLG
+276 
-289 IMGPLVAAIFL
+289 
-300 TDDFSKIATITGEI
+300 
-314 TAVLSE
+314 
-320 PDLDRPSQRKNLK
+320 
-333 GLDISLRDV
+333 
-342 TFAYKDTQV
+342 
-351 LNGITLDIKQ
+351 
-361 GTTTALVGPSGSG
+361 
-374 KSTIAKLIASYWDVG
+374 
-389 GGHITIGGVDAK
+389 
-401 ELPPEQ
+401 
-407 VMDLIG
+407 
-413 YVSQDNFLFN
+413 
-423 LSVRENIRMGRPEA
+423 
-437 TDAEVEAVAKAAG
+437 
-450 CHEFIMGLEHGYDT
+450 
-464 DCGRCRRTSFR
+464 
-475 RRAAAGSYCT
+475 
-485 GHDEKCTHCYLGR
+485 
-498 GNFLHRPRKRGGHSG
+498 
-513 CHRTADSRKDTHCDR
+513 
-528 PSPVHHYWGG
+528 
-538 TNCCG
+538 
-543 RSRKDFGL
+543 
-551 PGHMENCWIGVRS
+551 
-564 ISKCGQLTRRRETT
+564 
-578 IRWKEV
+578 
-584 RRMFDAYKRFFRFSG
+584 MFDAYKRFFRFSG
-599 AEKGTWYKGMAFELL
+599 TEKSTWYKGMAFELL

-629 LRALVEQNMTGATAW
+629 LRALVEQNITGATAW
-644 TALGIMAV
+644 TALGIMVV

-729 IRTTIFSLAIMCF
+729 IRTAVFSLAIMCF

-840 TSVLAILLSIWLF
+840 TSVLAILFSIWLF

-921 FEHVDFS
+921 FDHVDFS

-965 ARFWDVNKGSVKL
+965 ARFWDVKKGSVKL

-1009 ENNIKFGKPAAS
+1009 ENNIKFGKPEAS

-1074 PIVILDEA
+1074 PVVILDEA

>member
-1 MQRQKDSVNLMT
+1 
-13 FIKPHQSGFLLSI
+13 
-26 ILAVISVTS
+26 
-35 GIVPYFAVARIV
+35 
-47 NLLIGGETN
+47 
-56 FSTYLTWGIVALIA
+56 
-70 YLMKSVFHGL
+70 
-80 STRCSHEATF
+80 
-90 HVLSEIRQA
+90 
-99 VADKLTR
+99 
-106 VSMGYLTD
+106 
-114 TPSGRLKT
+114 
-122 TMVERVEQMEVP
+122 
-134 LAHIIPEMTSNLLV
+134 
-148 PIAIII
+148 
-154 YLFVLDWRMALVSLI
+154 
-169 TIPIGM
+169 
-175 LCYMAQM
+175 
-182 KEYPKKYGAVVQA
+182 
-195 SKYMSATTV
+195 
-204 EYINGIEVIK
+204 
-214 AFNQS
+214 
-219 AASYGKFTQ
+219 
-228 AVRQSVDLMLD
+228 
-239 WMKSTQGYSA
+239 
-249 LMMTIWPAVL
+249 
-259 IGVLP
+259 
-264 VGCLFYMNGSLS
+264 
-276 APDFITIAILSLG
+276 
-289 IMGPLVAAIFL
+289 
-300 TDDFSKIATITGEI
+300 
-314 TAVLSE
+314 
-320 PDLDRPSQRKNLK
+320 
-333 GLDISLRDV
+333 
-342 TFAYKDTQV
+342 
-351 LNGITLDIKQ
+351 
-361 GTTTALVGPSGSG
+361 
-374 KSTIAKLIASYWDVG
+374 
-389 GGHITIGGVDAK
+389 
-401 ELPPEQ
+401 
-407 VMDLIG
+407 
-413 YVSQDNFLFN
+413 
-423 LSVRENIRMGRPEA
+423 
-437 TDAEVEAVAKAAG
+437 
-450 CHEFIMGLEHGYDT
+450 
-464 DCGRCRRTSFR
+464 
-475 RRAAAGSYCT
+475 
-485 GHDEKCTHCYLGR
+485 
-498 GNFLHRPRKRGGHSG
+498 
-513 CHRTADSRKDTHCDR
+513 
-528 PSPVHHYWGG
+528 
-538 TNCCG
+538 
-543 RSRKDFGL
+543 
-551 PGHMENCWIGVRS
+551 
-564 ISKCGQLTRRRETT
+564 
-578 IRWKEV
+578 
-584 RRMFDAYKRFFRFSG
+584 MFDAYKRFFRFSG
-599 AEKGTWYKGMAFELL
+599 TEKSTWYKGMAFELL

-629 LRALVEQNMTGATAW
+629 LRALVEQNITGATAW
-644 TALGIMAV
+644 TALGIMVV

-729 IRTTIFSLAIMCF
+729 IRTAVFSLAIMCF

-840 TSVLAILLSIWLF
+840 TSVLAILISIWLF
-853 LQGNM
+853 LQGDM
-858 SLFTCLMMVVS
+858 SLFSCLMMVVS

-921 FEHVDFS
+921 FDHVDFS

-965 ARFWDVNKGSVKL
+965 ARFWDVKKGSVKL

-1009 ENNIKFGKPAAS
+1009 ENNIKFGKPEAS

-1074 PIVILDEA
+1074 PVVILDEA

-1126 DHGRIVQHGT
+1126 DHGKIVQHGT
-1136 HDQLIQQKGIYA
+1136 HEELIKRGGIYGN
-1148 DFILN
+1148 FVHS
-1153 RKAAIDWKINA
+1153 RKSAESWRITDPRKGEANGK

>member
-1 MQRQKDSVNLMT
+1 
-13 FIKPHQSGFLLSI
+13 
-26 ILAVISVTS
+26 
-35 GIVPYFAVARIV
+35 
-47 NLLIGGETN
+47 
-56 FSTYLTWGIVALIA
+56 
-70 YLMKSVFHGL
+70 
-80 STRCSHEATF
+80 
-90 HVLSEIRQA
+90 
-99 VADKLTR
+99 
-106 VSMGYLTD
+106 
-114 TPSGRLKT
+114 
-122 TMVERVEQMEVP
+122 
-134 LAHIIPEMTSNLLV
+134 
-148 PIAIII
+148 
-154 YLFVLDWRMALVSLI
+154 
-169 TIPIGM
+169 
-175 LCYMAQM
+175 
-182 KEYPKKYGAVVQA
+182 
-195 SKYMSATTV
+195 
-204 EYINGIEVIK
+204 
-214 AFNQS
+214 
-219 AASYGKFTQ
+219 
-228 AVRQSVDLMLD
+228 
-239 WMKSTQGYSA
+239 
-249 LMMTIWPAVL
+249 
-259 IGVLP
+259 
-264 VGCLFYMNGSLS
+264 
-276 APDFITIAILSLG
+276 
-289 IMGPLVAAIFL
+289 
-300 TDDFSKIATITGEI
+300 
-314 TAVLSE
+314 
-320 PDLDRPSQRKNLK
+320 
-333 GLDISLRDV
+333 
-342 TFAYKDTQV
+342 
-351 LNGITLDIKQ
+351 
-361 GTTTALVGPSGSG
+361 
-374 KSTIAKLIASYWDVG
+374 
-389 GGHITIGGVDAK
+389 
-401 ELPPEQ
+401 
-407 VMDLIG
+407 
-413 YVSQDNFLFN
+413 
-423 LSVRENIRMGRPEA
+423 
-437 TDAEVEAVAKAAG
+437 
-450 CHEFIMGLEHGYDT
+450 
-464 DCGRCRRTSFR
+464 
-475 RRAAAGSYCT
+475 
-485 GHDEKCTHCYLGR
+485 
-498 GNFLHRPRKRGGHSG
+498 
-513 CHRTADSRKDTHCDR
+513 
-528 PSPVHHYWGG
+528 
-538 TNCCG
+538 
-543 RSRKDFGL
+543 
-551 PGHMENCWIGVRS
+551 
-564 ISKCGQLTRRRETT
+564 
-578 IRWKEV
+578 
-584 RRMFDAYKRFFRFSG
+584 MFDAYKRFFRFSG
-599 AEKGTWYKGMAFELL
+599 TEKSTWYKGMAFELL

-629 LRALVEQNMTGATAW
+629 LRALVEQNITGATAW
-644 TALGIMAV
+644 TALGIMVV

-729 IRTTIFSLAIMCF
+729 IRTTIFSLATMCF
-742 DWRIGLVFFVGML
+742 DWRIGLVFFVGIL

-885 MLPMIDASID
+885 MLPMIDTSID

-938 SFTIPEGTTTAIV
+938 SFTIPEATTTAIV

>member
-1 MQRQKDSVNLMT
+1 
-13 FIKPHQSGFLLSI
+13 
-26 ILAVISVTS
+26 
-35 GIVPYFAVARIV
+35 
-47 NLLIGGETN
+47 
-56 FSTYLTWGIVALIA
+56 
-70 YLMKSVFHGL
+70 
-80 STRCSHEATF
+80 
-90 HVLSEIRQA
+90 
-99 VADKLTR
+99 
-106 VSMGYLTD
+106 
-114 TPSGRLKT
+114 
-122 TMVERVEQMEVP
+122 
-134 LAHIIPEMTSNLLV
+134 
-148 PIAIII
+148 
-154 YLFVLDWRMALVSLI
+154 
-169 TIPIGM
+169 
-175 LCYMAQM
+175 
-182 KEYPKKYGAVVQA
+182 
-195 SKYMSATTV
+195 
-204 EYINGIEVIK
+204 
-214 AFNQS
+214 
-219 AASYGKFTQ
+219 
-228 AVRQSVDLMLD
+228 
-239 WMKSTQGYSA
+239 
-249 LMMTIWPAVL
+249 
-259 IGVLP
+259 
-264 VGCLFYMNGSLS
+264 
-276 APDFITIAILSLG
+276 
-289 IMGPLVAAIFL
+289 
-300 TDDFSKIATITGEI
+300 
-314 TAVLSE
+314 
-320 PDLDRPSQRKNLK
+320 
-333 GLDISLRDV
+333 
-342 TFAYKDTQV
+342 
-351 LNGITLDIKQ
+351 
-361 GTTTALVGPSGSG
+361 
-374 KSTIAKLIASYWDVG
+374 
-389 GGHITIGGVDAK
+389 
-401 ELPPEQ
+401 
-407 VMDLIG
+407 
-413 YVSQDNFLFN
+413 
-423 LSVRENIRMGRPEA
+423 
-437 TDAEVEAVAKAAG
+437 
-450 CHEFIMGLEHGYDT
+450 
-464 DCGRCRRTSFR
+464 
-475 RRAAAGSYCT
+475 
-485 GHDEKCTHCYLGR
+485 
-498 GNFLHRPRKRGGHSG
+498 
-513 CHRTADSRKDTHCDR
+513 
-528 PSPVHHYWGG
+528 
-538 TNCCG
+538 
-543 RSRKDFGL
+543 
-551 PGHMENCWIGVRS
+551 
-564 ISKCGQLTRRRETT
+564 
-578 IRWKEV
+578 
-584 RRMFDAYKRFFRFSG
+584 
-599 AEKGTWYKGMAFELL
+599 MAFELL
-614 RSIFEALQFVALLIV
+614 RSIFEALQFVALLVV
-629 LRALVEQNMTGATAW
+629 LRALVEQNMTGPTAW
-644 TALGIMAV
+644 TALGIMAI

-709 TMSDLESMSFAV
+709 TMADLESMSFAV

-797 AFHGDKAAKQTLN
+797 AFHGDKAANQTLN

-869 AFLVY
+869 AFMVY

-901 RAPRMDEG
+901 RAPKMDEG

-916 SHDIS
+916 SHDIT
-921 FEHVDFS
+921 FDHVDFS

-1033 CHDFIMA
+1033 CHEFIMA

-1115 TVRHANQILVV
+1115 TVRHASQILVV

-1136 HDQLIQQKGIYA
+1136 HDQLIRQKGIYA

-1153 RKAAIDWKINA
+1153 RKAAIDWKISASCGEAKA

>member
-1 MQRQKDSVNLMT
+1 
-13 FIKPHQSGFLLSI
+13 
-26 ILAVISVTS
+26 
-35 GIVPYFAVARIV
+35 
-47 NLLIGGETN
+47 
-56 FSTYLTWGIVALIA
+56 
-70 YLMKSVFHGL
+70 
-80 STRCSHEATF
+80 
-90 HVLSEIRQA
+90 
-99 VADKLTR
+99 
-106 VSMGYLTD
+106 
-114 TPSGRLKT
+114 
-122 TMVERVEQMEVP
+122 
-134 LAHIIPEMTSNLLV
+134 
-148 PIAIII
+148 
-154 YLFVLDWRMALVSLI
+154 
-169 TIPIGM
+169 
-175 LCYMAQM
+175 
-182 KEYPKKYGAVVQA
+182 
-195 SKYMSATTV
+195 
-204 EYINGIEVIK
+204 
-214 AFNQS
+214 
-219 AASYGKFTQ
+219 
-228 AVRQSVDLMLD
+228 
-239 WMKSTQGYSA
+239 
-249 LMMTIWPAVL
+249 
-259 IGVLP
+259 
-264 VGCLFYMNGSLS
+264 
-276 APDFITIAILSLG
+276 
-289 IMGPLVAAIFL
+289 
-300 TDDFSKIATITGEI
+300 
-314 TAVLSE
+314 
-320 PDLDRPSQRKNLK
+320 
-333 GLDISLRDV
+333 
-342 TFAYKDTQV
+342 
-351 LNGITLDIKQ
+351 
-361 GTTTALVGPSGSG
+361 
-374 KSTIAKLIASYWDVG
+374 
-389 GGHITIGGVDAK
+389 
-401 ELPPEQ
+401 
-407 VMDLIG
+407 
-413 YVSQDNFLFN
+413 
-423 LSVRENIRMGRPEA
+423 
-437 TDAEVEAVAKAAG
+437 
-450 CHEFIMGLEHGYDT
+450 
-464 DCGRCRRTSFR
+464 
-475 RRAAAGSYCT
+475 
-485 GHDEKCTHCYLGR
+485 
-498 GNFLHRPRKRGGHSG
+498 
-513 CHRTADSRKDTHCDR
+513 
-528 PSPVHHYWGG
+528 
-538 TNCCG
+538 
-543 RSRKDFGL
+543 
-551 PGHMENCWIGVRS
+551 
-564 ISKCGQLTRRRETT
+564 
-578 IRWKEV
+578 
-584 RRMFDAYKRFFRFSG
+584 
-599 AEKGTWYKGMAFELL
+599 MAFELL
-614 RSIFEALQFVALLIV
+614 RSIFEALQFVALLVV
-629 LRALVEQNMTGATAW
+629 LRALVEQNMTGTTAW
-644 TALGIMAV
+644 TALGIMAI

-709 TMSDLESMSFAV
+709 TMADLESMSFAV

-797 AFHGDKAAKQTLN
+797 AFHGDKAANQTLN

-921 FEHVDFS
+921 FDHVDFS

>member
-1 MQRQKDSVNLMT
+1 
-13 FIKPHQSGFLLSI
+13 
-26 ILAVISVTS
+26 
-35 GIVPYFAVARIV
+35 
-47 NLLIGGETN
+47 
-56 FSTYLTWGIVALIA
+56 
-70 YLMKSVFHGL
+70 
-80 STRCSHEATF
+80 
-90 HVLSEIRQA
+90 
-99 VADKLTR
+99 
-106 VSMGYLTD
+106 
-114 TPSGRLKT
+114 
-122 TMVERVEQMEVP
+122 
-134 LAHIIPEMTSNLLV
+134 
-148 PIAIII
+148 
-154 YLFVLDWRMALVSLI
+154 
-169 TIPIGM
+169 
-175 LCYMAQM
+175 
-182 KEYPKKYGAVVQA
+182 
-195 SKYMSATTV
+195 
-204 EYINGIEVIK
+204 
-214 AFNQS
+214 
-219 AASYGKFTQ
+219 
-228 AVRQSVDLMLD
+228 
-239 WMKSTQGYSA
+239 
-249 LMMTIWPAVL
+249 
-259 IGVLP
+259 
-264 VGCLFYMNGSLS
+264 
-276 APDFITIAILSLG
+276 
-289 IMGPLVAAIFL
+289 
-300 TDDFSKIATITGEI
+300 
-314 TAVLSE
+314 
-320 PDLDRPSQRKNLK
+320 
-333 GLDISLRDV
+333 
-342 TFAYKDTQV
+342 
-351 LNGITLDIKQ
+351 
-361 GTTTALVGPSGSG
+361 
-374 KSTIAKLIASYWDVG
+374 
-389 GGHITIGGVDAK
+389 
-401 ELPPEQ
+401 
-407 VMDLIG
+407 
-413 YVSQDNFLFN
+413 
-423 LSVRENIRMGRPEA
+423 
-437 TDAEVEAVAKAAG
+437 
-450 CHEFIMGLEHGYDT
+450 
-464 DCGRCRRTSFR
+464 
-475 RRAAAGSYCT
+475 
-485 GHDEKCTHCYLGR
+485 
-498 GNFLHRPRKRGGHSG
+498 
-513 CHRTADSRKDTHCDR
+513 
-528 PSPVHHYWGG
+528 
-538 TNCCG
+538 
-543 RSRKDFGL
+543 
-551 PGHMENCWIGVRS
+551 
-564 ISKCGQLTRRRETT
+564 
-578 IRWKEV
+578 
-584 RRMFDAYKRFFRFSG
+584 MFDAYKRFFRFSG
-599 AEKGTWYKGMAFELL
+599 TEKSTWYKGMAFELL

-629 LRALVEQNMTGATAW
+629 LRALVEQNITGATAW
-644 TALGIMAV
+644 TALGIMVV

-729 IRTTIFSLAIMCF
+729 IRTTIFSLATMCF
-742 DWRIGLVFFVGML
+742 DWRIGLVFFVGIL

-840 TSVLAILLSIWLF
+840 TSVLAILISIWLF
-853 LQGNM
+853 LQGDM
-858 SLFTCLMMVVS
+858 SLFSCLMMVVS

-1009 ENNIKFGKPAAS
+1009 ENNIKFGKPGAS

>member
-1 MQRQKDSVNLMT
+1 
-13 FIKPHQSGFLLSI
+13 
-26 ILAVISVTS
+26 
-35 GIVPYFAVARIV
+35 
-47 NLLIGGETN
+47 
-56 FSTYLTWGIVALIA
+56 
-70 YLMKSVFHGL
+70 
-80 STRCSHEATF
+80 
-90 HVLSEIRQA
+90 
-99 VADKLTR
+99 
-106 VSMGYLTD
+106 
-114 TPSGRLKT
+114 
-122 TMVERVEQMEVP
+122 
-134 LAHIIPEMTSNLLV
+134 
-148 PIAIII
+148 
-154 YLFVLDWRMALVSLI
+154 
-169 TIPIGM
+169 
-175 LCYMAQM
+175 
-182 KEYPKKYGAVVQA
+182 
-195 SKYMSATTV
+195 
-204 EYINGIEVIK
+204 
-214 AFNQS
+214 
-219 AASYGKFTQ
+219 
-228 AVRQSVDLMLD
+228 
-239 WMKSTQGYSA
+239 
-249 LMMTIWPAVL
+249 
-259 IGVLP
+259 
-264 VGCLFYMNGSLS
+264 
-276 APDFITIAILSLG
+276 
-289 IMGPLVAAIFL
+289 
-300 TDDFSKIATITGEI
+300 
-314 TAVLSE
+314 
-320 PDLDRPSQRKNLK
+320 
-333 GLDISLRDV
+333 
-342 TFAYKDTQV
+342 
-351 LNGITLDIKQ
+351 
-361 GTTTALVGPSGSG
+361 
-374 KSTIAKLIASYWDVG
+374 
-389 GGHITIGGVDAK
+389 
-401 ELPPEQ
+401 
-407 VMDLIG
+407 
-413 YVSQDNFLFN
+413 
-423 LSVRENIRMGRPEA
+423 
-437 TDAEVEAVAKAAG
+437 
-450 CHEFIMGLEHGYDT
+450 
-464 DCGRCRRTSFR
+464 
-475 RRAAAGSYCT
+475 
-485 GHDEKCTHCYLGR
+485 
-498 GNFLHRPRKRGGHSG
+498 
-513 CHRTADSRKDTHCDR
+513 
-528 PSPVHHYWGG
+528 
-538 TNCCG
+538 
-543 RSRKDFGL
+543 
-551 PGHMENCWIGVRS
+551 
-564 ISKCGQLTRRRETT
+564 
-578 IRWKEV
+578 
-584 RRMFDAYKRFFRFSG
+584 
-599 AEKGTWYKGMAFELL
+599 MAFELL

-629 LRALVEQNMTGATAW
+629 LRALVEQNITGATAW
-644 TALGIMAV
+644 TALGIMVV

-729 IRTTIFSLAIMCF
+729 IRTAVFSLAIMCF

-840 TSVLAILLSIWLF
+840 TSVLAILISIWLF
-853 LQGNM
+853 LQGDM
-858 SLFTCLMMVVS
+858 SLFSCLMMVVS

-921 FEHVDFS
+921 FDHVDFS

-965 ARFWDVNKGSVKL
+965 ARFWDVKKGSVKL
-978 GGIDVK
+978 GGIDVN

-1009 ENNIKFGKPAAS
+1009 ENNIKFGKPEAS

-1074 PIVILDEA
+1074 PVVILDEA

>member
-1 MQRQKDSVNLMT
+1 
-13 FIKPHQSGFLLSI
+13 
-26 ILAVISVTS
+26 
-35 GIVPYFAVARIV
+35 
-47 NLLIGGETN
+47 
-56 FSTYLTWGIVALIA
+56 
-70 YLMKSVFHGL
+70 
-80 STRCSHEATF
+80 
-90 HVLSEIRQA
+90 
-99 VADKLTR
+99 
-106 VSMGYLTD
+106 
-114 TPSGRLKT
+114 
-122 TMVERVEQMEVP
+122 
-134 LAHIIPEMTSNLLV
+134 
-148 PIAIII
+148 
-154 YLFVLDWRMALVSLI
+154 
-169 TIPIGM
+169 
-175 LCYMAQM
+175 
-182 KEYPKKYGAVVQA
+182 
-195 SKYMSATTV
+195 
-204 EYINGIEVIK
+204 
-214 AFNQS
+214 
-219 AASYGKFTQ
+219 
-228 AVRQSVDLMLD
+228 
-239 WMKSTQGYSA
+239 
-249 LMMTIWPAVL
+249 
-259 IGVLP
+259 
-264 VGCLFYMNGSLS
+264 
-276 APDFITIAILSLG
+276 
-289 IMGPLVAAIFL
+289 
-300 TDDFSKIATITGEI
+300 
-314 TAVLSE
+314 
-320 PDLDRPSQRKNLK
+320 
-333 GLDISLRDV
+333 
-342 TFAYKDTQV
+342 
-351 LNGITLDIKQ
+351 
-361 GTTTALVGPSGSG
+361 
-374 KSTIAKLIASYWDVG
+374 
-389 GGHITIGGVDAK
+389 
-401 ELPPEQ
+401 
-407 VMDLIG
+407 
-413 YVSQDNFLFN
+413 
-423 LSVRENIRMGRPEA
+423 
-437 TDAEVEAVAKAAG
+437 
-450 CHEFIMGLEHGYDT
+450 
-464 DCGRCRRTSFR
+464 
-475 RRAAAGSYCT
+475 
-485 GHDEKCTHCYLGR
+485 
-498 GNFLHRPRKRGGHSG
+498 
-513 CHRTADSRKDTHCDR
+513 
-528 PSPVHHYWGG
+528 
-538 TNCCG
+538 
-543 RSRKDFGL
+543 
-551 PGHMENCWIGVRS
+551 
-564 ISKCGQLTRRRETT
+564 
-578 IRWKEV
+578 
-584 RRMFDAYKRFFRFSG
+584 MFDAYKRFFRFSG
-599 AEKGTWYKGMAFELL
+599 TEKSTWYKGMAFELL

-629 LRALVEQNMTGATAW
+629 LQALVEQNITGATAW
-644 TALGIMAV
+644 TALGIMVV

-729 IRTTIFSLAIMCF
+729 IRTAVFSLAIMCF
-742 DWRIGLVFFVGML
+742 DWRIGLVFFVGTL

-840 TSVLAILLSIWLF
+840 TSVLAIQLSIWLF

-901 RAPRMDEG
+901 RAPRMDES

-921 FEHVDFS
+921 FDHVDFS

-965 ARFWDVNKGSVKL
+965 ARFWDVKKGSVKL

-1009 ENNIKFGKPAAS
+1009 ENNIKFGKPEAS

-1074 PIVILDEA
+1074 PVVILDEA

>member
-1 MQRQKDSVNLMT
+1 
-13 FIKPHQSGFLLSI
+13 
-26 ILAVISVTS
+26 
-35 GIVPYFAVARIV
+35 
-47 NLLIGGETN
+47 
-56 FSTYLTWGIVALIA
+56 
-70 YLMKSVFHGL
+70 
-80 STRCSHEATF
+80 
-90 HVLSEIRQA
+90 
-99 VADKLTR
+99 
-106 VSMGYLTD
+106 
-114 TPSGRLKT
+114 
-122 TMVERVEQMEVP
+122 
-134 LAHIIPEMTSNLLV
+134 
-148 PIAIII
+148 
-154 YLFVLDWRMALVSLI
+154 
-169 TIPIGM
+169 
-175 LCYMAQM
+175 
-182 KEYPKKYGAVVQA
+182 
-195 SKYMSATTV
+195 
-204 EYINGIEVIK
+204 
-214 AFNQS
+214 
-219 AASYGKFTQ
+219 
-228 AVRQSVDLMLD
+228 
-239 WMKSTQGYSA
+239 
-249 LMMTIWPAVL
+249 
-259 IGVLP
+259 
-264 VGCLFYMNGSLS
+264 
-276 APDFITIAILSLG
+276 
-289 IMGPLVAAIFL
+289 
-300 TDDFSKIATITGEI
+300 
-314 TAVLSE
+314 
-320 PDLDRPSQRKNLK
+320 
-333 GLDISLRDV
+333 
-342 TFAYKDTQV
+342 
-351 LNGITLDIKQ
+351 
-361 GTTTALVGPSGSG
+361 
-374 KSTIAKLIASYWDVG
+374 
-389 GGHITIGGVDAK
+389 
-401 ELPPEQ
+401 
-407 VMDLIG
+407 
-413 YVSQDNFLFN
+413 
-423 LSVRENIRMGRPEA
+423 
-437 TDAEVEAVAKAAG
+437 
-450 CHEFIMGLEHGYDT
+450 
-464 DCGRCRRTSFR
+464 
-475 RRAAAGSYCT
+475 
-485 GHDEKCTHCYLGR
+485 
-498 GNFLHRPRKRGGHSG
+498 
-513 CHRTADSRKDTHCDR
+513 
-528 PSPVHHYWGG
+528 
-538 TNCCG
+538 
-543 RSRKDFGL
+543 
-551 PGHMENCWIGVRS
+551 
-564 ISKCGQLTRRRETT
+564 
-578 IRWKEV
+578 
-584 RRMFDAYKRFFRFSG
+584 
-599 AEKGTWYKGMAFELL
+599 MAFELL

-629 LRALVEQNMTGATAW
+629 LRALVEQNITGATAW
-644 TALGIMAV
+644 TALGIMVV

-729 IRTTIFSLAIMCF
+729 IRTAVFSLAIMCF
-742 DWRIGLVFFVGML
+742 DWRIGLVFFVGTL

-901 RAPRMDEG
+901 RAPRMDES

-921 FEHVDFS
+921 FDHVDFS

-965 ARFWDVNKGSVKL
+965 ARFWDVKKGSVKL

-1009 ENNIKFGKPAAS
+1009 ENNIKFGKPEAS

-1074 PIVILDEA
+1074 PVVILDEA

-1126 DHGRIVQHGT
+1126 DHGKIVQHGT

>member
-1 MQRQKDSVNLMT
+1 
-13 FIKPHQSGFLLSI
+13 
-26 ILAVISVTS
+26 
-35 GIVPYFAVARIV
+35 
-47 NLLIGGETN
+47 
-56 FSTYLTWGIVALIA
+56 
-70 YLMKSVFHGL
+70 
-80 STRCSHEATF
+80 
-90 HVLSEIRQA
+90 
-99 VADKLTR
+99 
-106 VSMGYLTD
+106 
-114 TPSGRLKT
+114 
-122 TMVERVEQMEVP
+122 
-134 LAHIIPEMTSNLLV
+134 
-148 PIAIII
+148 
-154 YLFVLDWRMALVSLI
+154 
-169 TIPIGM
+169 
-175 LCYMAQM
+175 
-182 KEYPKKYGAVVQA
+182 
-195 SKYMSATTV
+195 
-204 EYINGIEVIK
+204 
-214 AFNQS
+214 
-219 AASYGKFTQ
+219 
-228 AVRQSVDLMLD
+228 
-239 WMKSTQGYSA
+239 
-249 LMMTIWPAVL
+249 
-259 IGVLP
+259 
-264 VGCLFYMNGSLS
+264 
-276 APDFITIAILSLG
+276 
-289 IMGPLVAAIFL
+289 
-300 TDDFSKIATITGEI
+300 
-314 TAVLSE
+314 
-320 PDLDRPSQRKNLK
+320 
-333 GLDISLRDV
+333 
-342 TFAYKDTQV
+342 
-351 LNGITLDIKQ
+351 
-361 GTTTALVGPSGSG
+361 
-374 KSTIAKLIASYWDVG
+374 
-389 GGHITIGGVDAK
+389 
-401 ELPPEQ
+401 
-407 VMDLIG
+407 
-413 YVSQDNFLFN
+413 
-423 LSVRENIRMGRPEA
+423 
-437 TDAEVEAVAKAAG
+437 
-450 CHEFIMGLEHGYDT
+450 
-464 DCGRCRRTSFR
+464 
-475 RRAAAGSYCT
+475 
-485 GHDEKCTHCYLGR
+485 
-498 GNFLHRPRKRGGHSG
+498 
-513 CHRTADSRKDTHCDR
+513 
-528 PSPVHHYWGG
+528 
-538 TNCCG
+538 
-543 RSRKDFGL
+543 
-551 PGHMENCWIGVRS
+551 
-564 ISKCGQLTRRRETT
+564 
-578 IRWKEV
+578 
-584 RRMFDAYKRFFRFSG
+584 
-599 AEKGTWYKGMAFELL
+599 MAFELL
-614 RSIFEALQFVALLIV
+614 RSIFEALQFVALLVV
-629 LRALVEQNMTGATAW
+629 LRALVEQNMTGTTAW
-644 TALGIMAV
+644 TALGIMAI

-657 ALCWYL
+657 AFCWYL

-709 TMSDLESMSFAV
+709 TMADLESMSFAV

-797 AFHGDKAAKQTLN
+797 AFHGDKAANQTLN

-831 VLEQVVLRV
+831 VLEQIVLRV

-921 FEHVDFS
+921 FDHVDFS

-1021 HEEVVAAAKAAR
+1021 HEEVVGAAKAAR